1 MYTDRKATEVGSVHL
16 YEKRSGFRWKGLA
29 VTVVVFVAV
38 ILLFSSLMGR
48 TEETANR
55 EQTSLLEA
63 AIRNAAVTSYA
74 TEGKYPATLE
84 EIVQTY
90 GVVID
95 HDRFYVR
102 YDVFGTNIMPDIYVI
117 VKGEGEA

>member
-1 MYTDRKATEVGSVHL
+1 MHL
-16 YEKRSGFRWKGLA
+16 YEKRSGFRWKGL
-29 VTVVVFVAV
+29 VITVVAFAAV
-38 ILLFSSLMGR
+38 ILLFSSLMGQ
-48 TEETANR
+48 TGETANR
-55 EQTSLLEA
+55 EQTTLLET

-84 EIVQTY
+84 EIVRTY

-102 YDVFGTNIMPDIYVI
+102 YEIFGTNIMPDIYVI
-117 VKGEGEA
+117 VKGESEA